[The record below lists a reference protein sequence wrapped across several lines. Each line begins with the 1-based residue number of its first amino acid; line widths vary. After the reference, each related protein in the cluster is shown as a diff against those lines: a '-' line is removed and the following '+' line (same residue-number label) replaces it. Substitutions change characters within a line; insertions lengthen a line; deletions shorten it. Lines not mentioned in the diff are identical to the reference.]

1 MCTAANT
8 TLLRVGTTAVPQRS
22 VETAGAH
29 ISLWPSSIH
38 VSHPECVLHQFCTTT
53 TTTTTTTDQYQP
65 VPVLH
70 TTQTDRLPYTS
81 TIPLTHTF
89 LLAALSLKAELK
101 LLRKLLP

>member
-1 MCTAANT
+1 M
-8 TLLRVGTTAVPQRS
+8 S
-22 VETAGAH
+22 
-29 ISLWPSSIH
+29 
-38 VSHPECVLHQFCTTT
+38 SHPECVLHQFCTTT